1 VRFFKEAIQTGTHVG
16 HLWDPA
22 SPGSP
27 LASVTFV
34 SETSSGWQEAL
45 FSAPVSIAANKT
57 YVVSYF
63 APNGGYADN
72 PNYFSAVGFNSGPF
86 HVLQDGED
94 GGNGVF
100 NYSPTSTFPNQTF
113 ASSNYWV
120 DVLYTTSTSPAVNF
134 TIAVN
139 NNGDASATGVTLT
152 DTLPSGSTWSFDA
165 PPDVSCAISA
175 GVLNC
180 QLPDLFPHKGRV
192 VHVGSATC
200 GTITNTATVNSS
212 NDSDTSDNSSTA
224 TMTVTCPTPK
234 ADVSVLKT
242 ADAASITA
250 GQQAGFTIK
259 VTSNGPGTATNV
271 TLSDPLPA
279 GFTWSQSTPGCQ
291 ISSGVLSCSFGD
303 MAAGATQT
311 IHVTAP
317 TQAGANCGTVLT
329 NTATVAAGNDSDST
343 NNTST
348 ASMTITCPPP
358 APCTA
363 SGSNR
368 SNFNGTVI
376 PAGDTIWFS
385 GVVKVSG
392 LPSSGSGTI
401 GLTGGTIQFSANGTD
416 YNLAT
421 PNGRIV
427 FVPGT
432 TTATTTFDTATNTW
446 VTTMPPHF
454 SGNAFLAGFA
464 LTVPAGGLPGGINP
478 VTWSATFTSDTPGVG
493 INFQWA
499 AAVYTSFST
508 NYNALGVKAT
518 DDNHLTSNSDAAGA
532 PENFKP
538 LVVGGARGGGGGNV
552 TGSLSG
558 TLSITPVCH

>member
-1 VRFFKEAIQTGTHVG
+1 MVLATAGASAQSQPTTDIQVFKTPNLSIWGNTPPASGGGDPNSIEVGVKFRSTVSGVAITGVRFFKEATQSGTHVG

-34 SETSSGWQEAL
+34 GESGSGWQEAL
-45 FSAPVSIAANKT
+45 FSTPVSIVANKT

-63 APNGGYADN
+63 APTGGYADN
-72 PNYFSAVGFNSGPF
+72 QNYFAAAGFNSGPF

-94 GGNGVF
+94 GGNGVY

-139 NNGDASATGVTLT
+139 NNGDAGATGVTLS
-152 DTLPSGSTWSFDA
+152 DNLPSGSTWSFDA
-165 PPDVSCAISA
+165 PPDVSCAITG

-200 GTITNTATVNSS
+200 GTI
-212 NDSDTSDNSSTA
+212 
-224 TMTVTCPTPK
+224 
-234 ADVSVLKT
+234 
-242 ADAASITA
+242 
-250 GQQAGFTIK
+250 
-259 VTSNGPGTATNV
+259 
-271 TLSDPLPA
+271 
-279 GFTWSQSTPGCQ
+279 
-291 ISSGVLSCSFGD
+291 
-303 MAAGATQT
+303 
-311 IHVTAP
+311 
-317 TQAGANCGTVLT
+317 T

-363 SGSNR
+363 TGSNQ

-385 GVVKVSG
+385 GVVKMNG

-401 GLTGGTIQFSANGTD
+401 GLTGGTIQFSANGTN

-478 VTWSATFTSDTPGVG
+478 VTWSATFTSDTPGVS

-508 NYNALGVKAT
+508 NFNALGVKAT
-518 DDNHLTSNSDAAGA
+518 DDNHLTPNSDAAGS
-532 PENFKP
+532 PENFKSF
-538 LVVGGARGGGGGNV
+538 VVGGARGGGGGNV